1 MPLFALIGA
10 GVMLVGGAFGFNK
23 LDKMIYKSKKD
34 KFEKDVKFLK
44 EQGFTNDQISQIM
57 KRKF

>member
-23 LDKMIYKSKKD
+23 LDKMIYKSKK
-34 KFEKDVKFLK
+34 
-44 EQGFTNDQISQIM
+44 
-57 KRKF
+57 R